1 MKITSGEFA
10 TMAFKRVERNDLGE
24 FSIDRQ
30 MLNVLM
36 SLDGS
41 KTVASLAQEKGLNI
55 STLRDTV
62 IRLLEL
68 KLIEPNAAAIPIIDG
83 DFLTYLTQELSQA
96 VGPIAQIL
104 IEDAVVDLGNDPNRI
119 PTHRAAELVE
129 MLAREIQHQEKATV
143 FKQSMI
149 FKIKEKGY

>member
-1 MKITSGEFA
+1 MEIASGEFA
-10 TMAFKRVERNDLGE
+10 TMAFKRVVRNDLGE

-41 KTVASLAQEKGLNI
+41 KTVASLAQEKGLDI

-83 DFLTYLTQELSQA
+83 NFLTYLTQELSQA

-104 IEDAVVDLGNDPNRI
+104 IEDAVADLSNDPNRF
-119 PTHRAAELVE
+119 PAHRAAELVE
-129 MLAREIQHQEKATV
+129 LLAHEIQHNEKVTL
-143 FKQSMI
+143 FKQNMI
-149 FKIKEKGY
+149 SKIKEKGY

>member
-1 MKITSGEFA
+1 MEIASGEFA

-30 MLNVLM
+30 MLNILM

-68 KLIEPNAAAIPIIDG
+68 KLIEPNAAAIPIIDD

-119 PTHRAAELVE
+119 PAHRAAELVE
-129 MLAREIQHQEKATV
+129 LLASEIQHQEKATV

>member
-10 TMAFKRVERNDLGE
+10 TMVFKRVEKNDLGE
-24 FSIDRQ
+24 FSIDSQ
-30 MLNVLM
+30 TLNVLM

-55 STLRDTV
+55 GTLRDT
-62 IRLLEL
+62 ITRLLEL
-68 KLIEPNAAAIPIIDG
+68 KLIEPNALAIPIIDR

-104 IEDAVVDLGNDPNRI
+104 IEDAVVDLGNDLNRI
-119 PTHRAAELVE
+119 PAH
-129 MLAREIQHQEKATV
+129 
-143 FKQSMI
+143 
-149 FKIKEKGY
+149 